1 MTVVCGY
8 VPTPEGRAALAAA
21 LVEAARRGE
30 DLVVLNTRHGEAPV
44 DPRYAT
50 DDDIAQV
57 RQVLDGSDVP
67 SRLEQRASG
76 RGVAVDLL
84 GLAADEHASMIVI
97 GLRRRSPTGKIIFG
111 STAQQI
117 LLESETPVLAVK
129 A

>member
-21 LVEAARRGE
+21 LVEAGRRGE

>member
-8 VPTPEGRAALAAA
+8 VPTPEGRAALDAA

-57 RQVLDGSDVP
+57 RQVLDGSDMP

>member
-21 LVEAARRGE
+21 LVEAGRRGE

-57 RQVLDGSDVP
+57 RQVLDGSEVP

>member
-21 LVEAARRGE
+21 LVEAGRRGE

-57 RQVLDGSDVP
+57 RQVLDASDVP

-76 RGVAVDLL
+76 RGVAADLL